1 MSRVRFLS
9 WAMGAAALMA
19 LAVPGCGGGGKVKV
33 TGVVTPDDRPVEG
46 ALVTFIPVDQKG
58 GQIATGTTDK
68 EGGFQLGTTKPNDG
82 AFPGQYKITVVY
94 AEGAEPP
101 PARGMK
107 EAFQGF
113 EKAQG
118 QKR

>member
-1 MSRVRFLS
+1 
-9 WAMGAAALMA
+9 
-19 LAVPGCGGGGKVKV
+19 
-33 TGVVTPDDRPVEG
+33 EG
-46 ALVTFIPVDQKG
+46 AMVTFIPVDQKP

-68 EGGFQLGTTKPNDG
+68 DGGFQLTTTQPNDG
-82 AFPGQYKITVVY
+82 AFPGEYKVTVVY

-101 PARGMK
+101 PAKGVK

-118 QKR
+118 QERKPPKYKIPEKYRLGAKTDLKQKVPADGKVTLALKSK